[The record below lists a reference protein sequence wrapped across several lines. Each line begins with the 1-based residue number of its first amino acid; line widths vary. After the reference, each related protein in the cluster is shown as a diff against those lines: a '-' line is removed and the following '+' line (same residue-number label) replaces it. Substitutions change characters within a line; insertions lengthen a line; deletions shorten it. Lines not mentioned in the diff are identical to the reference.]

1 MVLHGKILAA
11 MFLRKTERRK
21 NGKTHLYWSVVEN
34 RRLDSGRV
42 VQRHVL
48 YLGEINSSQAE
59 AWRRAIEVFD
69 EDEGRSRSLALFP
82 EDRCEVS
89 HDDVVR
95 LRLSEMRLCRPR
107 QFGACWLAGVLWNEL
122 RLDRFEA
129 ERLPQSRKGTRW
141 DHVLQVLTT
150 YRLIA
155 PGSEWRLHRQWFLDS
170 AMADLLGAD
179 FGLAQAHK
187 LYACHDLLLAHKQAL
202 FTHLTERWRDL
213 FNASF
218 DVLLYDLTSTYFE
231 VNASDLPQD
240 SKRRHGY
247 SRDKRPDCPQLV
259 IALVVTPDGLP
270 LGYEVLPGNTA
281 DCKTLRDFRARI
293 EEQYGKARRI
303 WVMDRGV
310 PTEETLAEMRT
321 SDPPVSYLVG
331 TPKGRLTRLEKQL
344 LDKPWRK
351 AREGVEV
358 KLLKQDDDLYVFAQ
372 SADRINKER
381 AMRRRQL
388 KWLWA
393 RLKKLA
399 EMEVTREE
407 RLMKLGA
414 ARSKAPS
421 AWRLVETDVDRK
433 TGALTYALDRDK
445 LRKVRRRE
453 GRYLLR
459 TNLTDN
465 DPAKLWQY
473 YVQLVAV
480 EEAFKTLKG
489 DLAIRPVFHHDEKRI
504 QAHIFVAFLAYCLQI
519 TLTRRLHS
527 LAPGLTPPQRAPKVR
542 RRADDRRPHSHH
554 RRARDHPLPHHRTRA
569 RTAPP
574 HRPHETR
581 SAGPAAPQNRRRR
594 APDPTRPVVKTFSV
608 KVLNSLT
615 RVLEKRPNPRSRVSS
630 DKSTTFRR
638 VAFIAAFKNKSS
650 GSTTFIR

>member
-1 MVLHGKILAA
+1 

-34 RRLDSGRV
+34 RRLDDRHV

-82 EDRCEVS
+82 EDRCEVAA
-89 HDDVVR
+89 DDVVR
-95 LRLSEMRLCRPR
+95 LRLSQMRLCRPR
-107 QFGACWLAGVLWNEL
+107 QWGACWLAGVLWREL
-122 RLDRFEA
+122 RLDRFWA
-129 ERLPQSRKGTRW
+129 ERLPKSRKGTRW

-170 AMADLLGAD
+170 AMADLLGGD
-179 FGLAQAHK
+179 FGLAEAHK
-187 LYACHDLLLAHKQAL
+187 LYACHDLLLAHKQAV
-202 FTHLTERWRDL
+202 FTHLSERWRDL

-231 VNASDLPQD
+231 VNASDLPED

-281 DCKTLRDFRARI
+281 DCKTLRDFRAKI
-293 EEQYGKARRI
+293 ESQYGKARRI

-310 PTEETLAEMRT
+310 PTEETLAEMRA

-344 LDKPWRK
+344 VDKPWRK

-358 KLLKQDDDLYVFAQ
+358 KLLAQDEELYVFAQ

-388 KWLWA
+388 KGLWA

-399 EMEVTREE
+399 EMEVSREE

-421 AWRLVETDVDRK
+421 AWRLVKTKVDKK
-433 TGALTYALDRDK
+433 TGALTYSLDRDK

-459 TNLTDN
+459 TNLTED

-473 YVQLVAV
+473 YIQLVAV

-489 DLAIRPVFHHDEKRI
+489 DLAIRPVFHQDEKRI
-504 QAHIFVAFLAYCLQI
+504 EAHIFIAFLAYCLQI
-519 TLTRRLHS
+519 TLTRRLHG
-527 LAPGLTPPQRAPKVR
+527 LAPGLTA
-542 RRADDRRPHSHH
+542 
-554 RRARDHPLPHHRTRA
+554 
-569 RTAPP
+569 
-574 HRPHETR
+574 R
-581 SAGPAAPQNRRRR
+581 SALQKFAAVQMIDVHLPTTDGREIILNRYTEPEPELRLLIDRMKLDLPAQP
-594 APDPTRPVVKTFSV
+594 PPKI
-608 KVLNSLT
+608 
-615 RVLEKRPNPRSRVSS
+615 
-630 DKSTTFRR
+630 
-638 VAFIAAFKNKSS
+638 VAAALKAQPAL
-650 GSTTFIR
+650 